1 MEKIKKHTVSIPDYT
16 MGEEIFNAIS
26 HGLGALLGV
35 AALVL
40 MVIKAHGV
48 LPETA
53 VSLFGVAIVQ
63 LYTISCVYHALP
75 PQLTGKR
82 SCA

>member
-1 MEKIKKHTVSIPDYT
+1 MEKIIKHTVSIPDYT

-63 LYTISCVYHALP
+63 LYTISC
-75 PQLTGKR
+75 G
-82 SCA
+82 